1 MSHVIF
7 RFLLNA
13 FYWFKLQSIAKEM
26 LQYEPEFKEGGL
38 VYTHIKQGKSDPLVA
53 IKSAVDRMTDLYD
66 VDHSQV
72 GHISNI
78 ILQELTRNN

>member
-1 MSHVIF
+1 MEHD
-7 RFLLNA
+7 
-13 FYWFKLQSIAKEM
+13 LQSVAKEM
-26 LQYEPEFKEGGL
+26 LQFEPEFKEGGF

-72 GHISNI
+72 GQISNY
-78 ILQELTRNN
+78 ILEELSRKN

>member
-1 MSHVIF
+1 MEDNN
-7 RFLLNA
+7 RLAL
-13 FYWFKLQSIAKEM
+13 EM
-26 LQYEPEFKEGGL
+26 IKYEPEFKEGGF
-38 VYTHIKQGKSDPLVA
+38 VHTHIKQGKSDPLVA

-72 GHISNI
+72 GHISQF